1 MKRFGIIRWHGFENN
16 SSAKDHRWEGEARN
30 RG

>member
-1 MKRFGIIRWHGFENN
+1 VNRFGIIRWHGFEKN
-16 SSAKDHRWEGEARN
+16 SSAKDHRREGEART